1 MDLHLLA
8 EIERNSLRQ
17 TAQLVGKRL
26 SRCGRILLGTPLI
39 VRRVGFSLMARVI
52 LRRVGLLGML
62 GAGTRGVRG
71 STSSIRT
78 MTKEEWLDKGFAKGW
93 ISIPTC
99 YYHDMLPIS
108 DEEEAILDE
117 DGEMCMTVV
126 RLYG

>member
-8 EIERNSLRQ
+8 EVGRNNLRP
-17 TAQLVGKRL
+17 AVQLVGKRL
-26 SRCGRILLGTPLI
+26 SRCGRILHGMPLI

-71 STSSIRT
+71 STSSIQT

>member
-8 EIERNSLRQ
+8 EVGRNNLRP
-17 TAQLVGKRL
+17 AVRLVGRRL
-26 SRCGRILLGTPLI
+26 LRCGRILLGTPSI
-39 VRRVGFSLMARVI
+39 VRRLVFSRTARAT

-62 GAGTRGVRG
+62 GVGTRGARG
-71 STSSIRT
+71 STSSTQT
-78 MTKEEWLDKGFAKGW
+78 MTRDEWLDKGFAKGW

-117 DGEMCMTVV
+117 DGEICMTVV